1 MKKIKVCSIILT
13 VLSVIGICLSII
25 KLIAQYNGFAILKH
39 SGGANGWFV
48 AVKASDSFLIYIV
61 TFVLALFSVA
71 LWLLYKKK
79 RINRKNRRKL
89 YDSCYVCVKGV
100 M

>member
-39 SGGANGWFV
+39 SGEQTVGSWQLRQV
-48 AVKASDSFLIYIV
+48 IV
-61 TFVLALFSVA
+61 S
-71 LWLLYKKK
+71 
-79 RINRKNRRKL
+79 
-89 YDSCYVCVKGV
+89 
-100 M
+100 

>member
-1 MKKIKVCSIILT
+1 MIVKKIKVCSIILT

-25 KLIAQYNGFAILKH
+25 KLIAQYNGFDILKH

-61 TFVLALFSVA
+61 TFVRALFSVA
-71 LWLLYKKK
+71 LCLLYKNKK
-79 RINRKNRRKL
+79 VQQRE
-89 YDSCYVCVKGV
+89 S
-100 M
+100 

>member
-39 SGGANGWFV
+39 SGGSNGWFV
-48 AVKASDSFLIYIV
+48 AINTKENKAVYIV

-79 RINRKNRRKL
+79 KDQQRE
-89 YDSCYVCVKGV
+89 S
-100 M
+100 

>member
-39 SGGANGWFV
+39 SGGANGWLV
-48 AVKASDSFLIYIV
+48 SLKGSDGGSADIV

-79 RINRKNRRKL
+79 KDQQRE
-89 YDSCYVCVKGV
+89 S
-100 M
+100 

>member
-71 LWLLYKKK
+71 AMAVIQEKKGSTE
-79 RINRKNRRKL
+79 RIVEN
-89 YDSCYVCVKGV
+89 CMIVAMFV
-100 M
+100 

>member
-1 MKKIKVCSIILT
+1 MKKIKVCSIIFT

-25 KLIAQYNGFAILKH
+25 KLIMQYNGFVMLKN

-48 AVKASDSFLIYIV
+48 AVKASNSFLIYIITV
-61 TFVLALFSVA
+61 ALALFSTA

-79 RINRKNRRKL
+79 KN
-89 YDSCYVCVKGV
+89 
-100 M
+100 

>member
-39 SGGANGWFV
+39 SGGAEGTCRCME
-48 AVKASDSFLIYIV
+48 AVHEEP
-61 TFVLALFSVA
+61 
-71 LWLLYKKK
+71 
-79 RINRKNRRKL
+79 
-89 YDSCYVCVKGV
+89 
-100 M
+100 

>member
-1 MKKIKVCSIILT
+1 MIVKKIKVCSIILT

-48 AVKASDSFLIYIV
+48 AV

-79 RINRKNRRKL
+79 KDQQRE
-89 YDSCYVCVKGV
+89 S
-100 M
+100 

>member
-1 MKKIKVCSIILT
+1 MIVKKIKVCSIILT

-79 RINRKNRRKL
+79 KDQQR
-89 YDSCYVCVKGV
+89 DS
-100 M
+100 

>member
-1 MKKIKVCSIILT
+1 MIVKKIKVCSIILT

-48 AVKASDSFLIYIV
+48 IYIV

-79 RINRKNRRKL
+79 KGSTERIVEN
-89 YDSCYVCVKGV
+89 CMIVAMFV
-100 M
+100 

>member
-61 TFVLALFSVA
+61 TFVINKKYIKFIYKLIILLFYFIHFSF
-71 LWLLYKKK
+71 
-79 RINRKNRRKL
+79 
-89 YDSCYVCVKGV
+89 
-100 M
+100 

>member
-48 AVKASDSFLIYIV
+48 AVKASDSFLI
-61 TFVLALFSVA
+61 
-71 LWLLYKKK
+71 
-79 RINRKNRRKL
+79 
-89 YDSCYVCVKGV
+89 
-100 M
+100 

>member
-1 MKKIKVCSIILT
+1 MIVKKIKVCSIILT
-13 VLSVIGICLSII
+13 VIGICLSII

-79 RINRKNRRKL
+79 KDQQKE
-89 YDSCYVCVKGV
+89 S
-100 M
+100 

>member
-61 TFVLALFSVA
+61 TFVINKKYIKFIYNLIILLFYFIHFSF
-71 LWLLYKKK
+71 
-79 RINRKNRRKL
+79 
-89 YDSCYVCVKGV
+89 
-100 M
+100 

>member
-1 MKKIKVCSIILT
+1 M
-13 VLSVIGICLSII
+13 LSVIGICLSII

-61 TFVLALFSVA
+61 KTDANHTQHSEYNATHFYFFHYHSSLSTIFI
-71 LWLLYKKK
+71 K
-79 RINRKNRRKL
+79 
-89 YDSCYVCVKGV
+89 
-100 M
+100 

>member
-13 VLSVIGICLSII
+13 VPSVIGICLSII

-39 SGGANGWFV
+39 SGGANGWLE
-48 AVKASDSFLIYIV
+48 AVKERDRFLIYIV

-79 RINRKNRRKL
+79 KDQQRE
-89 YDSCYVCVKGV
+89 S
-100 M
+100 